1 MKNKKIAA
9 LAVTT
14 SIALGGIVSVP
25 ATAEEKEGN
34 LNISVNT
41 TTDSA
46 VEIRPEEEGK
56 NEGVIDEDVIENEI
70 IENQVIEE
78 VPEIGGEKVSEIKV
92 NIEGEP
98 VLGEI
103 LKIKVNGYDE
113 QGNEVKLDKDK
124 LVYTWILD
132 GETIS
137 NAENIEVSKE
147 MIDSGKLDY
156 KVDYKVE
163 E

>member
-46 VEIRPEEEGK
+46 VEIRPEEQGK
-56 NEGVIDEDVIENEI
+56 NEGFIDEDVIEN
-70 IENQVIEE
+70 
-78 VPEIGGEKVSEIKV
+78 VSEIKV

-103 LKIKVNGYDE
+103 LNIKVNGYDE
-113 QGNEVKLDKDK
+113 QGNEVKLNKDK

-137 NAENIEVSKE
+137 NAESIEVNKE

>member
-56 NEGVIDEDVIENEI
+56 NEGVIDED
-70 IENQVIEE
+70 VIEE

>member
-1 MKNKKIAA
+1 M
-9 LAVTT
+9 
-14 SIALGGIVSVP
+14 
-25 ATAEEKEGN
+25 
-34 LNISVNT
+34 
-41 TTDSA
+41 
-46 VEIRPEEEGK
+46 
-56 NEGVIDEDVIENEI
+56 
-70 IENQVIEE
+70 
-78 VPEIGGEKVSEIKV
+78 
-92 NIEGEP
+92 
-98 VLGEI
+98 
-103 LKIKVNGYDE
+103 
-113 QGNEVKLDKDK
+113 DKDK